1 MDNKDK
7 TNIIDFQKQKA
18 RLLHRNKNTKRLS
31 IEQFIIRFTN
41 DQLIFAEM
49 EVRDENVQTT
59 ISESE
64 VERDVFFARVNII
77 KDLYKQNTVKSDFI
91 SKNWKKEALY
101 LARNKFPYSWML
113 TPTIQKSIDKHKPLI
128 PLLNYLHTM
137 GKEATRDMKKEMN
150 VLTGA
155 KKFNGHAI
163 SCFIG
168 NSEFRNNV
176 MDTLK
181 IPERTLRKYI
191 WTMFNVGILKF
202 VKMYKGNV
210 RIYSFGYYTQWDGR
224 DQHRSYVKET
234 TEYKKALR
242 EFTLMA

>member
-1 MDNKDK
+1 MA
-7 TNIIDFQKQKA
+7 NIIDFQKQKA
-18 RLLHRNKNTKRLS
+18 NLLHRNKVPKRLTVD
-31 IEQFIIRFTN
+31 QFVIRFTN
-41 DQLIFAEM
+41 DKLILAEM
-49 EVRDENVQTT
+49 EVRDNSVQTT
-59 ISESE
+59 TSESE
-64 VERDVFFARVNII
+64 VERLIFLARTNVIKDLCKQNII
-77 KDLYKQNTVKSDFI
+77 KNHFI
-91 SKNWKKEALY
+91 FKNWEKEVAY
-101 LARNKFPYSWML
+101 LTKNKFPYSWML